1 MEVGFIGLT
10 VAAFGILSDAA
21 GKYTVAKVSM
31 TTAALSL
38 AYTCLEVVT
47 EVVEA
52 ISITE
57 AVEVVDTLAAVD
69 APARIIAQCTELLT
83 TDL

>member
-1 MEVGFIGLT
+1 MNGSWIIGL
-10 VAAFGILSDAA
+10 
-21 GKYTVAKVSM
+21 TVAKVSM

-47 EVVEA
+47 EVA

-57 AVEVVDTLAAVD
+57 AVEVVDTLA
-69 APARIIAQCTELLT
+69 RIITQCTELLT
-83 TDL
+83 TDQ

>member
-1 MEVGFIGLT
+1 MNGSWIIGL
-10 VAAFGILSDAA
+10 
-21 GKYTVAKVSM
+21 TVAKVSM

-47 EVVEA
+47 EVA

-57 AVEVVDTLAAVD
+57 AVEVVDTLAVVD
-69 APARIIAQCTELLT
+69 APARIITQCTELLT
-83 TDL
+83 TDQ

>member
-1 MEVGFIGLT
+1 MVAEEV
-10 VAAFGILSDAA
+10 
-21 GKYTVAKVSM
+21 
-31 TTAALSL
+31 
-38 AYTCLEVVT
+38 EVVT

-57 AVEVVDTLAAVD
+57 AVEVVD

-83 TDL
+83 TDQ

>member
-1 MEVGFIGLT
+1 MEVGFIGL
-10 VAAFGILSDAA
+10 
-21 GKYTVAKVSM
+21 TVAKVSM

-57 AVEVVDTLAAVD
+57 AVEVVDTQY
-69 APARIIAQCTELLT
+69 RTSYNCYSSKTKYTTEYG
-83 TDL
+83 

>member
-1 MEVGFIGLT
+1 MEVGFIGL
-10 VAAFGILSDAA
+10 
-21 GKYTVAKVSM
+21 TVAKVSM

-57 AVEVVDTLAAVD
+57 AV
-69 APARIIAQCTELLT
+69 AQCTELLT
-83 TDL
+83 TDQ

>member
-1 MEVGFIGLT
+1 MPLIYSTQGGTNQWDVVAEEV
-10 VAAFGILSDAA
+10 
-21 GKYTVAKVSM
+21 
-31 TTAALSL
+31 
-38 AYTCLEVVT
+38 EVVT

-57 AVEVVDTLAAVD
+57 AVEVVDTLAVVG

-83 TDL
+83 TDQ